1 MQKREV
7 AENSHNIFV
16 DFCGKCWKLYIYF
29 LKKKSKS
36 KLENQKST
44 KINVEKWKDDFYL
57 GNFIFLFYG
66 VRNKM
71 F

>member
-1 MQKREV
+1 MVSKYF
-7 AENSHNIFV
+7 NNYIF
-16 DFCGKCWKLYIYF
+16 YF
-29 LKKKSKS
+29 LKKKVKS

-44 KINVEKWKDDFYL
+44 KINVEKRNGDFYL

>member
-1 MQKREV
+1 VQVLARNKIIMVSKYF
-7 AENSHNIFV
+7 NNYIF
-16 DFCGKCWKLYIYF
+16 YF
-29 LKKKSKS
+29 LKKKVKS

-44 KINVEKWKDDFYL
+44 KINVEKRNGDFYL